1 MSSRIHHLLES
12 VSRKCNRIPRK
23 FEFHTHRTN
32 EVSWKVGTAR
42 TRWFVGINI
51 KSPCSLA
58 HVVRRD
64 HVHRARNADYAARV
78 YERFVNFISKMTR
91 LSNIEL
97 AFLDKF
103 TMRNIFV
110 GFFFL
115 TVLFGCWLAEQENF
129 DHILRIILEEQ
140 RLSFD
145 LIVKWEARDAWRV
158 RESAWRVTRDASH
171 EQKLSSHYLLNR
183 VSQLK
188 GLRMS
193 ERSKKQPEHIRTQQ
207 WGKS

>member
-12 VSRKCNRIPRK
+12 VYRKCNRIPRK

-32 EVSWKVGTAR
+32 EVSWKVGTPR

-51 KSPCSLA
+51 KSPWSLA

-97 AFLDKF
+97 AFLEEF

-110 GFFFL
+110 GLFFL
-115 TVLFGCWLAEQENF
+115 TVLFGCWLAEQVNF
-129 DHILRIILEEQ
+129 HHIILEKQ

-145 LIVKWEARDAWRV
+145 NKEQYWRV
-158 RESAWRVTRDASH
+158 RDAWRVTRDAWRVTRG
-171 EQKLSSHYLLNR
+171 HYLLNR
-183 VSQLK
+183 VSQPK

-193 ERSKKQPEHIRTQQ
+193 ERSKKQPEHIRTQ
-207 WGKS
+207 

>member
-23 FEFHTHRTN
+23 FEFRTHRTN
-32 EVSWKVGTAR
+32 EVSWKVGTPR

-115 TVLFGCWLAEQENF
+115 TVLFGCWLVEQENF

-145 LIVKWEARDAWRV
+145 NKEHYWRVRDAWRV
-158 RESAWRVTRDASH
+158 TRGKV
-171 EQKLSSHYLLNR
+171 ELTLSS
-183 VSQLK
+183 QQ
-188 GLRMS
+188 S
-193 ERSKKQPEHIRTQQ
+193 EPAQGITYEWKVQETARTQ
-207 WGKS
+207 